1 MFAARTLLLVILGLL
16 AAPCRA
22 LPDRALMLEKTNSV
36 VRVQAFDADTR
47 TYFGTG
53 VVVAPQRVATN
64 CHVTRHAIQVVVIFR
79 GETLQVAGQLHDID
93 HDVCVLDVPLLRTT
107 ALRAVASNEL
117 RIGQPVW
124 AMGFEGGAG
133 IQFRLGIVRGLHL
146 HDRAYVIEST
156 TAFTSG
162 ASGGALMSE
171 AGEVVGLL
179 TYRLRGD
186 RRSYFSVPMEW
197 LPAGYQTVESSP
209 VTPLRG
215 NPFWQRTDDQLP
227 EFLRAH
233 RYVADADWHGLMRLT
248 DRWLAR
254 DGQSA
259 EAWWFQGRALEHS
272 PQPASA
278 AQAYRSALSID
289 PRFLPALM
297 RLGRLSIKLGDAEA
311 VGRITATLNA
321 LVRELGRCL
330 DSPEEPTDMST
341 STSRHENCNDF

>member
-1 MFAARTLLLVILGLL
+1 MFAARMLVLWILAVL
-16 AAPCRA
+16 AVPCRA

-79 GETLQVAGQLHDID
+79 GETLQVAGQLDDID
-93 HDVCVLDVPLLRTT
+93 HDICVLDVPLLRTA
-107 ALRAVASNEL
+107 ALRKVSSNEL

-197 LPAGYQTVESSP
+197 LPAGFQTVALNP
-209 VTPLRG
+209 VAPLRG
-215 NPFWQRTDDQLP
+215 SPFWQRVDDQLP
-227 EFLRAH
+227 DFLRAH
-233 RYVADADWHGLMRLT
+233 RYVADADWHALMRLT

-254 DGQSA
+254 DRQSA
-259 EAWWFQGRALEHS
+259 EAWWFQGTALEHTAE
-272 PQPASA
+272 PVSA
-278 AQAYRSALSID
+278 AQAYRQALVID

-297 RLGRLSIKLGDAEA
+297 RLGRLSIKLDDAQ
-311 VGRITATLNA
+311 TAGQIQAALNTLGS
-321 LVRELGRCL
+321 ELSRCL
-330 DSPEEPTDMST
+330 DRPDNPADTTLPS
-341 STSRHENCNDF
+341 SRHEICNDF